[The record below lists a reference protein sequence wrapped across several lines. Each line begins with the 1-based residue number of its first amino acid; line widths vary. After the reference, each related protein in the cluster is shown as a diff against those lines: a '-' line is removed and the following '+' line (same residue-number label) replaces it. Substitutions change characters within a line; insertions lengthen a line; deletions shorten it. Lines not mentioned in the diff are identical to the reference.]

1 MTQEDTHR
9 TEEEYEIRGNVT
21 LPQLQEI
28 EQEFFDLVANGT
40 IAEVE
45 LYLRVHPDF
54 KINATNYQG
63 ITALHIAI
71 EEKNICMVKFLL
83 SHPEIDPGD
92 AHLYAIRENETKIA
106 AMILDKLNEISPG
119 LEYASVTHSSDFP
132 DEATPLAIAAQYGHY
147 ELIQYLI
154 EHRLHRIQ
162 RPHPPNCNCLSVCK
176 REREIYDSLT
186 VDRKR
191 IFLYRAI
198 SNPAYICLT
207 EEDPILASFNLSVEL
222 KMAASYDREFYN
234 EYIQLSEQLS
244 KFATDLIGCARKAQ
258 EVETVLKRTSGF
270 SRTSRFIYPRL
281 LIALDY
287 KQKTFVA
294 HPNVQEMIENKWV
307 DGWYEWRM
315 RKTWLQC
322 LTVLLRII
330 LLPLIALII
339 LIIPNTKIAKFF
351 SSPVNKFLHS
361 VASYLVFLIIVFIIS
376 NADKNK
382 QLRGPPDTGFEP
394 ILAIFVISYLW
405 SIIRLIIMHGPRRY
419 FRAPWNWYETCMIFL
434 FVLTFI
440 CWIDAAIDVRING
453 QRDLERKYWH
463 KYDPTLIGEGIY
475 CLATI
480 MAFFRLMFLC
490 QLNYHLGPLQLSLG
504 KMIRDVTKF
513 IVIFAIVLLAFT
525 SGLCKLYQYYDDM
538 VQIDKSNIKIQQV
551 SSFVNFPSSLK
562 TLFWAVFCMS
572 PIESA
577 DVIIENLPSDSE
589 TETIINY
596 HTFTEIIGYIAFA
609 SFEFISVVVVLN
621 MLIACM
627 TNTFTKVTENVIVE
641 WTFGRTEVGKM
652 NLYQV
657 VPYVYVDFMLMTTLP
672 PPFNIIPTF
681 AGFQTVAEY
690 VKVLLKPPPNK
701 RARWDFMQCCY
712 IVSSVELH
720 ETLEDEKDEIFDQV
734 MMQLVQRYFRMK
746 SREIEKTNIE
756 KLRRELIEVRG
767 LLREALEAA

>member
-1 MTQEDTHR
+1 MVRCCTR
-9 TEEEYEIRGNVT
+9 V
-21 LPQLQEI
+21 P
-28 EQEFFDLVANGT
+28 
-40 IAEVE
+40 
-45 LYLRVHPDF
+45 RVHGVEKAGYHRNIVTGIDVDNGPGPLSRMT
-54 KINATNYQG
+54 ASG

-270 SRTSRFIYPRL
+270 TRTSRFIYPRL

-405 SIIRLIIMHGPRRY
+405 SIIRLIIMHGPKRY

-609 SFEFISVVVVLN
+609 SHRKRHRRMDLWSNRGWQNESLPSSPIRAITRSFSS
-621 MLIACM
+621 
-627 TNTFTKVTENVIVE
+627 K
-641 WTFGRTEVGKM
+641 
-652 NLYQV
+652 
-657 VPYVYVDFMLMTTLP
+657 VYVDFMLMTTLP

-690 VKVLLKPPPNK
+690 VK
-701 RARWDFMQCCY
+701 
-712 IVSSVELH
+712 

>member
-54 KINATNYQG
+54 KINATNYQFQG

-176 REREIYDSLT
+176 YEHGCVFNRREREIYDSLT

-270 SRTSRFIYPRL
+270 TRTSRFIYPRL

-641 WTFGRTEVGKM
+641 WTFGRTEV
-652 NLYQV
+652 
-657 VPYVYVDFMLMTTLP
+657 YVDFMLMTTLP

>member
-270 SRTSRFIYPRL
+270 TRTSRFIYPRL

-525 SGLCKLYQYYDDM
+525 SVVSVLRRHGHRKRHRRMDLW
-538 VQIDKSNIKIQQV
+538 SNRGWQNE
-551 SSFVNFPSSLK
+551 SLPSS
-562 TLFWAVFCMS
+562 
-572 PIESA
+572 PIRA
-577 DVIIENLPSDSE
+577 I
-589 TETIINY
+589 TR
-596 HTFTEIIGYIAFA
+596 
-609 SFEFISVVVVLN
+609 SFSS
-621 MLIACM
+621 
-627 TNTFTKVTENVIVE
+627 K
-641 WTFGRTEVGKM
+641 
-652 NLYQV
+652 
-657 VPYVYVDFMLMTTLP
+657 VYVDFMLMTTLP

-712 IVSSVELH
+712 I